1 MSLSKLWETV
11 KDKEAW
17 RAADLATEQQL
28 KKKTQPSPHQK
39 KKKTQTNPTSFLS
52 FRGHKKPHTSSDAP
66 FWADYAQ
73 VSCQ

>member
-1 MSLSKLWETV
+1 MDGITITDSMDMSLSKLWETV

-39 KKKTQTNPTSFLS
+39 EKNPN
-52 FRGHKKPHTSSDAP
+52 KPHFILVIQRP
-66 FWADYAQ
+66 
-73 VSCQ
+73 